1 MFLFQNP
8 DLVVVREKLPMEK
21 KRLAKKDEDVESL
34 FVQAK
39 KRREGR
45 RKSKTLEFKEGED
58 KKVIDRWPIDKV
70 VACLSLRGN
79 E

>member
-45 RKSKTLEFKEGED
+45 H
-58 KKVIDRWPIDKV
+58 
-70 VACLSLRGN
+70 
-79 E
+79 